1 MGGKVQVK
9 YLLEAYQLYPDK
21 EKFFLKPASGKP
33 TAYFF
38 NKLAGNSELM
48 AQVIAGKSET
58 EIRKSWEPKLAAFK
72 AIRKKYLL
80 YPDFE

>member
-1 MGGKVQVK
+1 
-9 YLLEAYQLYPDK
+9 
-21 EKFFLKPASGKP
+21 
-33 TAYFF
+33 
-38 NKLAGNSELM
+38 M
-48 AQVIAGKSET
+48 AQVIADKSET